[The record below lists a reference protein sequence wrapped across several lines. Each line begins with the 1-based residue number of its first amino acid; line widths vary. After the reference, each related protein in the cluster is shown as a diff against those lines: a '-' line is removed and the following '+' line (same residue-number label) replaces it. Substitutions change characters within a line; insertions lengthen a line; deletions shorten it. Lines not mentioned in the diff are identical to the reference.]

1 MPLASRVRLEFHFAG
16 LFSFQP
22 HVGLP
27 STRQAC
33 RLKELAKC
41 SYVTPKMP
49 IHHRFRIE
57 NHGQNTKVV
66 SLGSETR
73 QDERVRHIAQ
83 EIIAEIAVMRLALKS
98 ARTTV
103 PSIARPTRSP
113 AASEPVG
120 RTTRVRRSPT

>member
-1 MPLASRVRLEFHFAG
+1 MPLATRVRLEFHFAG

-27 STRQAC
+27 STRQVC

-49 IHHRFRIE
+49 FHHRFRIE

-73 QDERVRHIAQ
+73 QDERLRRIAQ
-83 EIIAEIAVMRLALKS
+83 EIIAEIAVMWLALNQP
-98 ARTTV
+98 AP
-103 PSIARPTRSP
+103 PSQASSDQPARPLPASP
-113 AASEPVG
+113 SNGP
-120 RTTRVRRSPT
+120 